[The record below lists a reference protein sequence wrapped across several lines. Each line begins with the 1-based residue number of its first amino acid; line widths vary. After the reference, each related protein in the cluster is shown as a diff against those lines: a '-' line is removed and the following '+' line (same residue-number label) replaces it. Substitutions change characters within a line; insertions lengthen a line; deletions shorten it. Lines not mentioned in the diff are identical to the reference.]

1 MGVSIRSRYWSL
13 PPLEVPGPEGPVPA
27 LPIRPQPAPP
37 SAATVTHMVTGVES
51 LEYLA
56 WRFYGR
62 SAAWWHIADAND
74 LSFPLDYRPG
84 MTVNVPQGTG
94 VGRVLRTRRF

>member
-1 MGVSIRSRYWSL
+1 MTVSVKSRYWSL
-13 PPLEVPGPEGPVPA
+13 KPVEAPGPDGPVAA
-27 LPIRPQPAPP
+27 LPTRRQPPPPQSAP
-37 SAATVTHMVTGVES
+37 VNHMLTGVES

-62 SAAWWHIADAND
+62 SDAWWHIADVND

-84 MTVNVPQGTG
+84 MSVNLPQGTG